1 MRNRFRR
8 RQRDAVPHQPAL
20 RERHQ
25 QRALTDRKAW
35 LKREAGQ
42 AEIVAPDH
50 AVTFRERLAREESL
64 SVPADVLPFV
74 LANLTGR
81 VWIFTIRELRAAG
94 FAGPEGHAVLP
105 TETIQL
111 Q

>member
-8 RQRDAVPHQPAL
+8 RQRDAVPHQPDVRA
-20 RERHQ
+20 RHQ
-25 QRALTDRKAW
+25 QRALTDRQAW
-35 LKREAGQ
+35 LQNEAGQ

-64 SVPADVLPFV
+64 ALPPDVLPFV
-74 LANLTGR
+74 LANFTGR
-81 VWIFTIRELRAAG
+81 WRIFARKLRAAG

-105 TETIQL
+105 TETIQR